1 MSDSVL
7 EQQGSVGTHEVYN
20 LPYLAL
26 YRESLLVPT
35 VPQKLCQQ
43 SDEGKERAFVF
54 RVSSQESKIS
64 ENKRERE
71 TKADRK
77 GTIHV
82 EHDKK
87 ASCGHVIPNTKI
99 SDVKEEEGLSFR
111 TKSHPQGG
119 DQGDIAGQVTSVTS
133 GSFRPCGLKPAR
145 PLCPWD
151 SPGKNTEEHGC
162 MYTHIHK

>member
-20 LPYLAL
+20 LSYLAL

-35 VPQKLCQQ
+35 LPQKLCQQ
-43 SDEGKERAFVF
+43 SNEGKERAFVF
-54 RVSSQESKIS
+54 WVSSQESKIS

-77 GTIHV
+77 VTIHV

-99 SDVKEEEGLSFR
+99 SDVKEEGLSFR
-111 TKSHPQGG
+111 TKSYPQCG

-133 GSFRPCGLKPAR
+133 DSLWPCGL
-145 PLCPWD
+145 
-151 SPGKNTEEHGC
+151 
-162 MYTHIHK
+162 